1 MNVIV
6 TRQDQ
11 DELYHYGVKGMKWGV
26 RNDKV
31 ESARASYK
39 TAKNN
44 YKQANKAY
52 SKAYNSAY
60 NYSSM
65 HPISQFVSKKKKAES
80 DRRWKEA
87 YKTAA
92 KAEQSKALYKAEK
105 KAYKAEKIA
114 AKAQASK
121 AKATS
126 QKKASQGSSKAID
139 TYFEKTAQNTKIRRA
154 GYAASIAGTAMNS
167 IGKQMYNKYC
177 NNSTPGKTMVMNGM
191 GYGGKAL
198 QAIGSMTVAG
208 ATVKQYADYKKY
220 W

>member
-1 MNVIV
+1 MNVII

-31 ESARASYK
+31 ASARANYK

-65 HPISQFVSKKKKAES
+65 HPIGQFVSKKKKAES

-105 KAYKAEKIA
+105 KAYKAEKLA
-114 AKAQASK
+114 AKAQSSK

-126 QKKASQGSSKAID
+126 KKKASQGSSKAID

-154 GYAASIAGTAMNS
+154 GYAATVAGTAMNS

-177 NNSTPGKTMVMNGM
+177 NNSTPGKTMIINGM

-198 QAIGSMTVAG
+198 QTIGRTAIVGS
-208 ATVKQYADYKKY
+208 TVKQYADYKKY